1 MTGDGVDKGAEQAR
15 DAPFP
20 DGERIGWQQARDH
33 LTAGKPIIL
42 PWGAYE
48 QHGPHLPLATDTA
61 MAAELARRLAARFG
75 AWLLPAIGYGETAN
89 NAGFPGTLSLSFDT
103 VRAILLDLCA
113 ALARH
118 GARRLIVV
126 NGDFGNQAPLK
137 LAARQARQQ
146 CDVSVLIVDYPGLE
160 QAAAEVLETRPAAP
174 GFYHADEF
182 ETSVMLA
189 AAPDSVRMDRAAP
202 EYPRFPPTY
211 PALFAELDTISAS
224 GVFGDP
230 RPASA
235 EKGRALLDA
244 LTRQA
249 ATLITEFLAETNQ
262 TTSPPRRPE

>member
-1 MTGDGVDKGAEQAR
+1 MTQDTEQTTNAS
-15 DAPFP
+15 FP
-20 DGERIGWQQARDH
+20 DGERISWPEARAH
-33 LTAGKPIIL
+33 LAAGAPIIL

-48 QHGPHLPLATDTA
+48 QHGPHLPLATDTV

-75 AWLLPAIGYGETAN
+75 AWLLPALGYGETAN

-113 ALARH
+113 ALGRH

-137 LAARQARQQ
+137 LAAREARQLYEI
-146 CDVSVLIVDYPGLE
+146 SVLIIDYPGLE
-160 QAAAEVLETRPAAP
+160 QAAAEILETRPAAP

-189 AAPDSVRMDRAAP
+189 TAPGSVRMDRAEP
-202 EYPRFPPTY
+202 EYPHFPPTY

-244 LTRQA
+244 LTLRA
-249 ATLITEFLAETNQ
+249 AALITEFLTETGPQ
-262 TTSPPRRPE
+262 

>member
-1 MTGDGVDKGAEQAR
+1 MAESAVTGDESFADGGRVD
-15 DAPFP
+15 
-20 DGERIGWQQARDH
+20 WQDARDH
-33 LTAGKPIIL
+33 LAAGKPIIL

-48 QHGPHLPLATDTA
+48 QHGPHLPLATDTV
-61 MAAELARRLAARFG
+61 MAAELARRLAVRFG
-75 AWLLPAIGYGETAN
+75 AWLLPPVHYGETAN

-113 ALARH
+113 ALSRH
-118 GARRLIVV
+118 GARHLIVV

-146 CDVSVLIVDYPGLE
+146 LGIHVLVVDYPGLE
-160 QAAAEVLETRPAAP
+160 ATAAEVLETRPAAP

-182 ETSVMLA
+182 ETSAMLA
-189 AAPDSVRMDRAAP
+189 IAPDSVRMDRAVP
-202 EYPRFPPTY
+202 EYPRFPATY

-235 EKGRALLDA
+235 EKGRALLES
-244 LTRQA
+244 LTRSA
-249 ATLITEFLAETNQ
+249 AALIAAFLAEAGL
-262 TTSPPRRPE
+262 PRN